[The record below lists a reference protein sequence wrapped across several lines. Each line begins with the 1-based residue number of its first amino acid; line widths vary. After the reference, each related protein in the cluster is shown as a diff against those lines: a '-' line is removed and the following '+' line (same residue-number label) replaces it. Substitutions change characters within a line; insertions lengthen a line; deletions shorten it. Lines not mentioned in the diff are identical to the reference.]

1 MGVMVAHIPTDQ
13 IAAYWGD
20 FSEYIKKAAARYEKD
35 YDFAD
40 VARALGEGRS
50 ALFGVWVDDRPQA
63 ALVVS
68 EVVYPKRK
76 KMLIELVGGD
86 NVDKWYEEAI
96 EKLSD
101 VAQSAGYAALVS
113 NARLGWT
120 KMAKSVNFKQAHVAY
135 EREF

>member
-1 MGVMVAHIPTDQ
+1 MAVLVAHIPTDQ
-13 IAAYWGD
+13 ISTYWGD
-20 FSEYIKKAAARYEKD
+20 FSPFVEKAAARYEKD

-40 VARALGEGRS
+40 VVRALAEGRS

-86 NVDKWYEEAI
+86 GAADWYEAAI
-96 EKLSD
+96 DKLAD
-101 VAQSAGYAALVS
+101 VAAGAGYASLVS

-120 KMAKSVNFKQAHVAY
+120 KMAKSVKFKQAYVAY